1 MFWIEGIARTDTGFV
16 LETTSAND
24 TRTHRPLADLA
35 SNSKASGTKRSRITT
50 DCATWVRGT
59 AAPFGDWLGIEKHKP
74 HSRHAVFEVEADGK
88 QYLIPAAVLIAALVR
103 PIQHIHAFLFRPQGL
118 ESFSTPLLGG
128 DRPGV
133 GLHLPEY
140 RLFGARQ
147 RTPEGLLACYSWMH
161 CFPSARAMWD
171 SVYAFANQGHLD
183 LSLPLASMTMTLHS
197 VPWRG
202 EQLVVELVVMSVT
215 ANEVPFAF
223 AAGHPT
229 EIAFHDSA
237 VLDWET
243 RHKPV
248 SVIPPRGTE
257 WHLSDKEWNALSP
270 HLPTRARAKFEL
282 RSILDVILTKLGT
295 GKAWRKLDYQ
305 GLNLPIVQGTYQ
317 RLQKSGTWEF
327 IERFLVGA
335 RTPMLTRPSRQ

>member
-16 LETTSAND
+16 LETVSANG

-35 SNSKASGTKRSRITT
+35 SNLKVAGTKRSRITT
-50 DCATWVRGT
+50 DCATWVRS
-59 AAPFGDWLGIEKHKP
+59 AAQSFCDWHGINDYKP

-88 QYLIPAAVLIAALVR
+88 RYLIPTAVLTAALVR

-128 DRPGV
+128 DRPGI

-140 RLFGARQ
+140 RVFGARQ

-171 SVYAFANQGHLD
+171 SVYAFAIKGCLD

-202 EQLVVELVVMSVT
+202 KHLVVELVVMSAA
-215 ANEVPFAF
+215 ANEAPFAF
-223 AAGHPT
+223 AEGHPKHL
-229 EIAFHDSA
+229 AFHDSA
-237 VLDWET
+237 ILDWDS

-248 SVIPPRGTE
+248 CAIPARGTA
-257 WHLSDKEWNALSP
+257 WHLSDEEWNALSS

-282 RSILDVILTKLGT
+282 RNILDVILTKLGT

-317 RLQKSGTWEF
+317 RLQKSGTWGL
-327 IERFLVGA
+327 IERVLVGA
-335 RTPMLTRPSRQ
+335 RTSC